1 MKTRQEKIDE
11 YNELIDIAHQNWLNS
26 RGNPAFM
33 AEMERL
39 QRELTKLYNSD
50 YGLKSN
56 DEFVDKGG
64 DKKKSSSS
72 SSSKPVVKNI
82 TIKTEVIEETPNID
96 LTKLPK
102 DILINTHSQ
111 IMNKGLPPN
120 KMYVAKNISSATKDK
135 IIEFIKKQK
144 YSMNEFMKIA
154 DELYNNKKAE
164 NKKGLIKRK
173 QTAKEIKEMEEEN
186 RNKIVVDRFIEDKQK
201 ELDERMKIKP
211 VKPKKTYKEM
221 NIMKARSDL
230 KKGNKGKMA
239 VETQMN
245 ISNKVD
251 KKIIRALKKSI
262 LDEFDKKIE
271 GLGLKLSKVKPSNES
286 QEVEIV
292 NSPSVNR
299 SGLSMPNDNMLDR
312 ILHKKHR
319 TKNMPNVD
327 INPLIRNN
335 YK

>member
-1 MKTRQEKIDE
+1 MKSRQEKIDE

-26 RGNPAFM
+26 RGNSAFM
-33 AEMERL
+33 SEMERL

-72 SSSKPVVKNI
+72 SKPKENI
-82 TIKTEVIEETPNID
+82 IMKTEVIEEKPNID
-96 LTKLPK
+96 LSKYPK
-102 DILINTHSQ
+102 DILINSHSQ

-144 YSMNEFMKIA
+144 YSMNEFKKIA
-154 DELYNNKKAE
+154 DELYDNKKAD

-173 QTAKEIKEMEEEN
+173 QTAKEIEEMEKEN
-186 RNKIVVDRFIEDKQK
+186 RNKKAIDMFIEDKQK
-201 ELDERMKIKP
+201 ELDERMKVKPIKT
-211 VKPKKTYKEM
+211 VKPKKTYNEM
-221 NIMKARSDL
+221 NIMKGRSDL
-230 KKGNKGKMA
+230 KKSNNGKMA

-245 ISNKVD
+245 ISKKVD
-251 KKIIRALKKSI
+251 KKIIKALKKSI

-286 QEVEIV
+286 QDVEIV
-292 NSPSVNR
+292 NSPSTNR
-299 SGLSMPNDNMLDR
+299 RGLTNISDNVLDR
-312 ILHKKHR
+312 LLHLKHK